1 MIPVI
6 SILFAFALPLFA
18 IIKNRRKSPLKRPYL
33 FSVASFVFC
42 AIGIIAEI
50 FSIRRRLFS
59 GDIGGIEDTIGAVLL
74 ICIVLL
80 VVTTVLNLIL
90 LVFSYEKDEK

>member
-18 IIKNRRKSPLKRPYL
+18 INKNQRGTALKRPYL
-33 FSVASFVFC
+33 FSAASFVFC